1 MNKKRL
7 VTNIKIIC
15 FIVTLLIMINMAS
28 KITKGVISHHYDE
41 SFIVTSGFKLI
52 VIFIVSFIVIPIAI
66 DKIFS
71 DHANHFPKKR
81 SERFTTDKYNLNVK
95 NTNTSK
101 YLKKRIYDYFT
112 KYTTISD
119 VEYQQLNGFEVIQ
132 WVEDIRVIMSYSSS
146 LLQELQKDI
155 SSSPS
160 KIFTPSIS
168 SHGMTLT
175 YISKDKIELST
186 VTLKKTLSYNQINQL
201 HSFYNIY
208 HTFFELKYK

>member
-7 VTNIKIIC
+7 ATNIKIIC
-15 FIVTLLIMINMAS
+15 FIITLLIMINMAS
-28 KITKGVISHHYDE
+28 KITKGVISYHYDE
-41 SFIVTSGFKLI
+41 SFIVTSGLKLI
-52 VIFIVSFIVIPIAI
+52 VIFIIGFIVIPIAI

-71 DHANHFPKKR
+71 DHVNHFSRR
-81 SERFTTDKYNLNVK
+81 SRNFINDTNNLNVK

-112 KYTTISD
+112 KHTTIND

-132 WVEDIRVIMSYSSS
+132 WIEDIHVIMNYSST

-160 KIFTPSIS
+160 RLFTPSIS

-186 VTLKKTLSYNQINQL
+186 VTLRKTLSYNQINQL
-201 HSFYNIY
+201 HSFHNIY
-208 HTFFELKYK
+208 HTFFELMHK